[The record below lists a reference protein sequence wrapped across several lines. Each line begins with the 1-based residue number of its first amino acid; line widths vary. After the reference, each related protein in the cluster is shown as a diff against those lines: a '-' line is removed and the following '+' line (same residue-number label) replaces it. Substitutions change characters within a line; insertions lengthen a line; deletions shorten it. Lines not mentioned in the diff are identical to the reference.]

1 MASATM
7 VALSEYLRS
16 SYEPDAEFV
25 EGRIEERA
33 MGERDHSSL
42 QRQLLLLLSRGD
54 CLGHLICYPELRVQ
68 TSAERFRVPDLCLL
82 SVDAPWERVVRT
94 APLVCIEI
102 LSPEDTMSRTMVRVR
117 EFLAMGVREVW
128 VFDPEARVAQVC
140 GGTTMTEHAGG
151 MLRVPGTPCEV
162 SLDQVFSALP
172 RR

>member
-25 EGRIEERA
+25 EGRIE
-33 MGERDHSSL
+33 
-42 QRQLLLLLSRGD
+42 
-54 CLGHLICYPELRVQ
+54 
-68 TSAERFRVPDLCLL
+68 
-82 SVDAPWERVVRT
+82 ERVVRT